1 MGYLDQVKELVKK
14 QYLDAAKSKEEIDN
28 AAKVS
33 NALDEAEQAIAA
45 DTKTLTEKNAELV
58 NAYKEVIKNATG
70 SEGDPSKSLDSN
82 NNPKDQSDLSFD
94 ESFDA
99 EIAKWEKAHENSH
112 IDINLE

>member
-70 SEGDPSKSLDSN
+70 SEGDPSKSMDSHN
-82 NNPKDQSDLSFD
+82 DPKDQNDLSFD

-99 EIAKWEKAHENSH
+99 KIAEWEKTHENSH
-112 IDINLE
+112 IDINLD

>member
-1 MGYLDQVKELVKK
+1 MGYLDQVKELVEK
-14 QYLDAAKSKEEIDN
+14 QYLNAAKSKEEIDN

-33 NALDEAEQAIAA
+33 NALDEAEKAIAA
-45 DTKTLTEKNAELV
+45 DTKALTEKNAELV

-70 SEGDPSKSLDSN
+70 SEGDPSKSADSQG
-82 NNPKDQSDLSFD
+82 NPNDQSGLSFD

-99 EIAKWEKAHENSH
+99 KIAEWEKTHEKSH